1 MKKIVGKESQEM
13 RIRHWAGKFLV
24 GVCAALFCAAS
35 AVTAFGASTVGN
47 LAITVKEG
55 ESEGT
60 LAEPVIRVSPSSC
73 VLAEVSWSKPVEEW
87 KPGKLVYGYLTI
99 TADEG
104 RVFEQNY
111 SSSKCSVSGAD
122 FRSAFA
128 EGEDKGTLK
137 VTIRYIPVLKLGM
150 TEEAGWS
157 DARKTKAKWKKVP
170 YATQYELRLY
180 QDDVWVKTVETTATA
195 IDLSPYLKEE
205 GSYFYEVRAKGK
217 TAEEGKYLLA
227 GEYVPSSDVLMM
239 DAEELGAIGGTW
251 RHYQEGKK
259 YQEEDGSFSTGQW
272 KLILRKWYY
281 FDENGYAV
289 TGWFQDE
296 ASGHWYHMDEQGE
309 LETGWKKLDQDWYYF
324 RPEGQM
330 ATGWIQDGPNQWYYL
345 NPDGSMAVDTVVE
358 GKYSVGSDGK
368 CLNPDEGLH

>member
-1 MKKIVGKESQEM
+1 M
-13 RIRHWAGKFLV
+13 
-24 GVCAALFCAAS
+24 
-35 AVTAFGASTVGN
+35 
-47 LAITVKEG
+47 
-55 ESEGT
+55 
-60 LAEPVIRVSPSSC
+60 
-73 VLAEVSWSKPVEEW
+73 
-87 KPGKLVYGYLTI
+87 YGYLTI

-272 KLILRKWYY
+272 KLILGKWYY